1 MRKQV
6 TTQEI
11 INRLKEKDWTILGKA
26 ISVVEN
32 YEEGRQEILDYAWQA
47 AAGDPLII
55 GLTGAGGAGKSTLS
69 DKLVKA
75 FRADGLQ
82 VGVLP
87 IDPSS
92 PYTGGAV
99 LGDRIRMS
107 AHSRDTGVFIHSF
120 GSRGLPGGLSRAAK
134 DVLYLYKAFAFDV
147 IIMESVGAGQG
158 ETDITDFVDVTTL
171 VLAPG
176 NGDSIQMIK
185 AGTQETADLFV
196 VNKADRP
203 EAETLVQQLTAAT
216 MTIPED
222 RRPQIIKTCASRGE
236 GVDELIS
243 AIRSTKQ
250 RLLPFCEIKKQ
261 SRLSN
266 EIYSGAFRYF
276 EEELKN
282 NVRTLLPEVLAGKL
296 TPFEAADKAGK
307 SVMIRKL

>member
-1 MRKQV
+1 MRKQLTV
-6 TTQEI
+6 PEI
-11 INRLKEKDWTILGKA
+11 IERLKEKDWTVLGKA
-26 ISVVEN
+26 ISIVEN
-32 YEEGRQEILDYAWQA
+32 HEQGRREILDYAYQA
-47 AAGDPLII
+47 ASDDSLII

-75 FRADGLQ
+75 FRSAHLR

-147 IIMESVGAGQG
+147 IIVESVGAGQG
-158 ETDITDFVDVTTL
+158 ETDITDFVDVTVL

-185 AGTQETADLFV
+185 AGTQEAADLFV

-203 EAETLVQQLTAAT
+203 EAETLVQQLAAAT

-222 RRPQIIKTCASRGE
+222 RRPRIVKTCASKGE
-236 GVDELIS
+236 GIQELIET
-243 AIRSTKQ
+243 IRSTRD
-250 RLLPFCEIKKQ
+250 RLQPLREVKRQ
-261 SRLSN
+261 MRLFN

-276 EEELKN
+276 EEELKEN
-282 NVRTLLPEVLAGKL
+282 IRALLPHVLSGKM
-296 TPFEAADKAGK
+296 TPFEAAEKAGK
-307 SVMIRKL
+307 SVIIRKI